1 MTASTRLPFPLAYS
15 PRHGNPLVTVRGRRT
30 VVERLMQEGRR

>member
-15 PRHGNPLVTVRGRRT
+15 PRHGNPLVTARGRRT
-30 VVERLMQEGRR
+30 VERLMQEGRR

>member
-15 PRHGNPLVTVRGRRT
+15 PRQGNPLVTARGRRT
-30 VVERLMQEGRR
+30 VERLMQEGRR